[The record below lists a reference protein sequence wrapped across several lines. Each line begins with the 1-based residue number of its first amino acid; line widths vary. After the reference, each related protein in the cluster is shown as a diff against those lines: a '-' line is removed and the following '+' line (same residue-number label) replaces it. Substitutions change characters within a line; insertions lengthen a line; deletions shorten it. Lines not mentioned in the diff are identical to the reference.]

1 MNFDFTEEQN
11 QLREALSRL
20 LERGYEFDKRKQ
32 IVASEAGYS
41 REIWR
46 QLAELGA
53 LSIALP
59 EQHGGAGGSAVDT
72 LVIMEALGRKL
83 VVEPYVPAIVLG
95 AGLVARAGS
104 EAQRAR
110 LLPRIGDGQQLL
122 ALAHDEPDNRYELER
137 VETRARADGAGYVLD
152 GHKTVV
158 LGGAAADTLI
168 VSART
173 AGEPGDPAG
182 VSLFLVDASAP
193 GVTRRGYATQD
204 GHRAADVTLSGVKV
218 SGDALLGPAGGG
230 IALVEHALAHG
241 IAAVCAEALGIMA
254 VLVDLTS
261 SYVKTRKQFGVPIGQ
276 FQVLQHRL
284 ADMLMRVEQARS
296 MAYLIAT
303 TVDSADATQRRRVT
317 AAAKALVSQAARFVG
332 QGAIQLHGGIGITD
346 EAPVSHY
353 FKRLTIITLTFGDAD
368 HHLARFSDLLDRG
381 DRGDR
386 GVRDA

>member
-1 MNFDFTEEQN
+1 MNFDFSEEQH
-11 QLREALSRL
+11 QLRDSLVRL
-20 LERGYEFDKRKQ
+20 LDRGYEFDKRKQ
-32 IVASEAGYS
+32 IVASETGYS
-41 REIWR
+41 REVWR

-59 EQHGGAGGSAVDT
+59 EADGGTGGTAVDT
-72 LVIMEALGRKL
+72 LVIMEALGRRL

-110 LLPRIGDGQQLL
+110 LLPRVGAGQHLL
-122 ALAHDEPDNRYELER
+122 ALAHDEVDSRYELAR
-137 VETRARADGAGYVLD
+137 VTTRARPDGDGGGYMLDGA
-152 GHKTVV
+152 KTVV
-158 LGGAAADTLI
+158 LGGGTADTLI

-173 AGEPGDPAG
+173 AGEPGDPTG
-182 VSLFLVDASAP
+182 VSLFLVDATAA
-193 GVTRRGYATQD
+193 GVARRGYATQD
-204 GHRAADVTLSGVKV
+204 GHRAADVTLTGVRV
-218 SGDALLGPAGGG
+218 PGDALLGAAGDGV
-230 IALVEHALAHG
+230 ALVEHALEHG
-241 IAAVCAEALGIMA
+241 IAAVCGEALGVMA

-296 MAYLIAT
+296 MTYLIAT
-303 TVDSADATQRRRVT
+303 TVDSSDPAARRRVT
-317 AAAKALVSQAARFVG
+317 AAAKTLVSQAARFVG

-353 FKRLTIITLTFGDAD
+353 FKRLTMITLTFGDAD
-368 HHLARFSDLLDRG
+368 HHLARFSDLMDRG
-381 DRGDR
+381 ERN
-386 GVRDA
+386 A

>member
-11 QLREALSRL
+11 QLRDALVRL
-20 LERGYEFDKRKQ
+20 LDRGYEFDKRKH
-32 IVASEAGYS
+32 ILASEAGMS

-46 QLAELGA
+46 QLGELGA

-59 EQHGGAGGSAVDT
+59 EQHGGAGGTAVDT
-72 LVIMEALGRKL
+72 LVIMEALGRRL

-110 LLPRIGDGQQLL
+110 LLPRVGEGQHLL
-122 ALAHDEPDNRYELER
+122 ALAHDEPGSRHELAR
-137 VETRARADGAGYVLD
+137 VGTRAKPDGGAGGGYILD
-152 GHKTVV
+152 GQKTIV
-158 LGGAAADTLI
+158 LGGGAADTLI

-173 AGEPGDPAG
+173 SGEPGDPAG
-182 VSLFLVDASAP
+182 VSLFLVDAGAP
-193 GVTRRGYATQD
+193 GVARHGYATHD
-204 GHRAADVTLSGVKV
+204 GHRAADVTLTGVRV
-218 SGDALLGPAGGG
+218 PADALLGPAGGG
-230 IALVEHALAHG
+230 VALVEHAIEHG
-241 IAAVCAEALGIMA
+241 IAALCAEALGVMA
-254 VLVDLTS
+254 VLIDLTS

-296 MAYLIAT
+296 MAYLAAT
-303 TVDSADATQRRRVT
+303 TVDSTDAAARRRVI
-317 AAAKALVSQAARFVG
+317 AAAKAMVSQAGRFVG

-353 FKRLTIITLTFGDAD
+353 FKRITLIGLTFGDAE
-368 HHLARFSDLLDRG
+368 HHVARFSDLMERG
-381 DRGDR
+381 
-386 GVRDA
+386 A